1 MFSYVQGPV
10 LFSLILAAVNHLNL
24 RYPMDVSFLL
34 SLTSCISFLLY
45 TCTLLLSIQYR
56 GDFGLIADVEETV
69 EEKPVNNN
77 LSFRDKNR
85 NNYYEQNNGKGNGLP
100 TDSDKNSSGIL
111 SVPITDLSLLF
122 SSISNA
128 NGVSYYS
135 NKNHN
140 LKMNLK
146 DV

>member
-1 MFSYVQGPV
+1 VCVQGPV

-45 TCTLLLSIQYR
+45 TGTLLLSIQYR
-56 GDFGLIADVEETV
+56 GDFGLIADSDETV
-69 EEKPVNNN
+69 EEKPINNN

-85 NNYYEQNNGKGNGLP
+85 NNYYEQNNGKGNGFP
-100 TDSDKNSSGIL
+100 TDSDKISSGFL

-128 NGVSYYS
+128 NGISYYS
-135 NKNHN
+135 NKNHS